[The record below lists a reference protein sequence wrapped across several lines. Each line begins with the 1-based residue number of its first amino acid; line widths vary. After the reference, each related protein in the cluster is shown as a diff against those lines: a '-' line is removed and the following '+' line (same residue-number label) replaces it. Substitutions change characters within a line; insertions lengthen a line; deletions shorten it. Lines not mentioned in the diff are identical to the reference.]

1 MIVECMST
9 DDLSALENAVPS
21 FAAKIKKKIQALED
35 VYRES
40 KFIEMIETGEI
51 SCEESYT
58 LPNSI
63 SPLNS
68 NSSIAKS
75 LYEAE
80 DDMNGLEY
88 EVITAISSFE
98 NVKWW
103 HRIIERKG
111 FCLNGFINHYPDFLV
126 VTQKGTVLLIETKG
140 DDRDNTDSAQKL
152 RLGRTWQHKLG
163 QKYKYFMVFKDRNF
177 QLEGAY
183 QLGEFMDMMK
193 KL

>member
-1 MIVECMST
+1 MPFRP
-9 DDLSALENAVPS
+9 LGGAGN
-21 FAAKIKKKIQALED
+21 
-35 VYRES
+35 
-40 KFIEMIETGEI
+40 
-51 SCEESYT
+51 
-58 LPNSI
+58 
-63 SPLNS
+63 SPLKS
-68 NSSIAKS
+68 NSAIAKS

-88 EVITAISSFE
+88 EVITAVASIE

-126 VTQKGTVLLIETKG
+126 MTQKGTVVLIETKG

-152 RLGRTWQHKLG
+152 SLGRAWQHQLG

-177 QLEGAY
+177 KLDGANR
-183 QLGEFMDMMK
+183 LDEFMEMLK